1 MQFWRAS
8 NADAVYFRFE
18 PTRSGSIVKEILG
31 GDFEGFILADGYRGY
46 NHLKDNKKV
55 KLVNCWVHA
64 RRNFFKIK
72 DTSPQSNEM
81 IDLMDQLFH
90 LEHKARNW
98 DELRKIRN
106 EQSRPIVAKIL
117 EWLND
122 KIKIAVP
129 ESRFY
134 NAIKYCHD
142 YWNGLTLLLTD
153 VRVPL
158 SNNDVERAIR
168 HAVMGR
174 KNAYGSRNHNGA
186 DVAAIMYTII
196 GSCKK
201 IDLDPRAY
209 IDWALRQAVR
219 KQVLLTPFE
228 YEKRRRL
235 Q

>member
-1 MQFWRAS
+1 MWAVS

-31 GDFEGFILADGYRGY
+31 DDFEGLVLSDGYRGY
-46 NHLKDNKKV
+46 SYLKDSEKI
-55 KLVNCWVHA
+55 KLAHCWVHA
-64 RRNFFKIK
+64 RRNFFNIK
-72 DTSPQSNEM
+72 DTSPQSHE
-81 IDLMDQLFH
+81 ILDLIDQLFH

-98 DELRKIRN
+98 DELRRIRN
-106 EQSRPIVAKIL
+106 EESRPLVAKIL

-122 KIKIAVP
+122 KSKIAVP
-129 ESRFY
+129 ETKFY
-134 NAIKYCHD
+134 GAIKYCHD
-142 YWNGLTLLLTD
+142 YWKGLTLFLTD
-153 VRVPL
+153 ARIPL

-186 DVAAIMYTII
+186 DVAAIMYTVI

-201 IDLDPRAY
+201 INLDPRSY
-209 IDWALRQAVR
+209 LDWVLRQAIR
-219 KQVLLTPFE
+219 KQELMTPFE